1 MTPANLS
8 PVQSQIVSV
17 GASEASIRAF
27 IAEQSAGLA
36 VATAERYA
44 VVANSLFDFLDT
56 VDVEPR
62 FGPEIAR
69 HLESARARLGPG
81 AFLPTLGVV
90 SMIRLLPDFLDD
102 PWLPPAGGQRRSH
115 RTVVDQLV
123 TYLRRHVGDVGPVRD
138 DLRRVRRAVGRAR
151 SRDYVHFRED
161 LAATTDLFTITSTF
175 QVSRATLDRMLD
187 RVEEGCH
194 PSLDAA
200 IEAAVDPERG
210 ADDWMYR

>member
-1 MTPANLS
+1 MTHANLTPIQPQPISAS
-8 PVQSQIVSV
+8 PT
-17 GASEASIRAF
+17 EASIRAF
-27 IAEQSAGLA
+27 VTEQSAALS
-36 VATAERYA
+36 VTTAERYA
-44 VVANSLFDFLDT
+44 TVVSTLFDFLDT

-62 FGPEIAR
+62 LGREIAH
-69 HLESARARLGPG
+69 HLDEARARLGPG

-138 DLRRVRRAVGRAR
+138 DLRRVRRAVGSAR
-151 SRDYVHFRED
+151 SRDYGQIRHD
-161 LAATTDLFTITSTF
+161 PADATDLFTVTSTF
-175 QVSRATLDRMLD
+175 QMSRAALDRMLD